1 MYASCGFEEQAGM
14 SYKCKI
20 LRELGDVCLRAPFF
34 RQGREIMKKLF
45 SQHKLLFTL
54 LLFAFVSVAS
64 IYLTDLNGH
73 IWAFLGMNDDGR
85 FHVMRIEGLYQSLK
99 RGVYFPSVNMSFMDG
114 FGYIANI
121 FYSDLWLYPAAFL
134 RLLGFT
140 TVQAFVSFYVILN
153 FCTLV
158 ISFWSF
164 YQVSR
169 KYDKSLVF
177 SLLYT
182 VSFYRIFDMVR
193 RFDIGEALTLAF
205 LPLVVLGV
213 YEILYGD
220 WHRWLYLTFGMVA
233 VIYSH
238 ALSPVLIV
246 IFICLVIIFRV
257 KKLIQEPR
265 RILSLLKAAFW
276 SVMLTLA
283 YFLPM
288 IGQLRRTQF
297 KLTHAPLIYVSQS
310 GMALYDL
317 IHGSVT
323 DDLFN
328 QNIGL
333 LMLIIAVLIPVTIW
347 FVKNP
352 ALRDFAIIGEILL
365 FMTTKFFPW
374 QYFDHTVLNMIQF
387 PWRFD
392 LLVTILFTIFLAS
405 DPLNWFGSWWKK
417 GLLVSLSLGLIVG
430 AEQKM
435 IIDYP
440 QEYSSYQSFNKLDS
454 YSIGSGEEYLP
465 MNADLSV
472 LMSTPHMPKL
482 ESGTAVITDFSQQG
496 SHLSF
501 NFQNANNG
509 EIDVPVIGYY
519 GYSAKDSTGE
529 VSKFKMDLNNNGLGQ
544 VIVNGT
550 GTVRINYYETAV
562 QRYSRLISIFSLLIL
577 TVAIIFQ
584 KRMRNRVSLFEK

>member
-1 MYASCGFEEQAGM
+1 
-14 SYKCKI
+14 
-20 LRELGDVCLRAPFF
+20 
-34 RQGREIMKKLF
+34 MKKSF
-45 SQHKLLFTL
+45 SQHRILFTL
-54 LLFAFVSVAS
+54 LLFAFISIAS

-99 RGVYFPSVNMSFMDG
+99 QGVYFPSVNMSFMDG

-134 RLLGFT
+134 RLLGLT

-213 YEILYGD
+213 YEIFYGD
-220 WHRWLYLTFGMVA
+220 RHHWLYLTFGMVA

-246 IFICLVIIFRV
+246 MFICLVIVFRIN
-257 KKLIQEPR
+257 KLIQEPR
-265 RILSLLKAAFW
+265 RILSLLKATFW
-276 SVMLTLA
+276 AVMLTLA

-288 IGQLRRTQF
+288 FEQLHRTQF

-310 GMALYDL
+310 GMTLYDL

-333 LMLIIAVLIPVTIW
+333 LMLVIAILIPVTIW

-374 QYFDHTVLNMIQF
+374 QYFDHTPLNMIQF

-405 DPLNWFGSWWKK
+405 DPFNWFGAWWKK
-417 GLLVSLSLGLIVG
+417 ALLASLSLGLIVG
-430 AEQKM
+430 AEQKL
-435 IIDYP
+435 IVDYP

-472 LMSTPHMPKL
+472 LMSTPHTPKL

-496 SHLSF
+496 SKLSF

-509 EIDVPVIGYY
+509 KIDVPVIGYY
-519 GYSAKDSTGE
+519 GYSAKDSTGQ

-550 GTVRINYYETAV
+550 GTVRINYYETAI
-562 QRYSRLISIFSLLIL
+562 QKYSRLFSIFSLLIL
-577 TVAIIFQ
+577 MVAIIFQ

>member
-1 MYASCGFEEQAGM
+1 
-14 SYKCKI
+14 
-20 LRELGDVCLRAPFF
+20 
-34 RQGREIMKKLF
+34 MKKSF
-45 SQHKLLFTL
+45 SQHKLLFIL

-213 YEILYGD
+213 YEIFYGNR
-220 WHRWLYLTFGMVA
+220 HRWLYLTFGMVA

-246 IFICLVIIFRV
+246 MFICMVIVFRIN
-257 KKLIQEPR
+257 KLIQEPR
-265 RILSLLKAAFW
+265 RILSLLKATFW
-276 SVMLTLA
+276 AVMLTLA

-288 IGQLRRTQF
+288 VEQLHWTQF

-310 GMALYDL
+310 GMTLYDL

-333 LMLIIAVLIPVTIW
+333 LMLVVAILIPVTIW

-374 QYFDHTVLNMIQF
+374 QYFDYTPLNMIQF

-405 DPLNWFGSWWKK
+405 DPLNWFIAWWKK
-417 GLLVSLSLGLIVG
+417 VLLVSLSLGLVVG
-430 AEQKM
+430 AEQKL
-435 IIDYP
+435 IVDYP

-472 LMSTPHMPKL
+472 LMSTPHTPTL

-496 SHLSF
+496 SKLSF

-509 EIDVPVIGYY
+509 KIDVPVIGYY
-519 GYSAKDSTGE
+519 GYSAKDSTGQ

-550 GTVRINYYETAV
+550 GTVRINYYETAI
-562 QRYSRLISIFSLLIL
+562 QKYSRLFSIFSLLIL
-577 TVAIIFQ
+577 MVAIIFQ

>member
-1 MYASCGFEEQAGM
+1 
-14 SYKCKI
+14 
-20 LRELGDVCLRAPFF
+20 
-34 RQGREIMKKLF
+34 MKKSF
-45 SQHKLLFTL
+45 SQHRILLTL

-99 RGVYFPSVNMSFMDG
+99 QGVYFPSVNMSFMDG

-134 RLLGFT
+134 RLLGLT

-182 VSFYRIFDMVR
+182 VSFYRVFDMVR
-193 RFDIGEALTLAF
+193 RFDIGEALTLTF

-213 YEILYGD
+213 YEIFYGD
-220 WHRWLYLTFGMVA
+220 RHRWLFLTFGMAA

-246 IFICLVIIFRV
+246 IFICLVIIFRM
-257 KKLIQEPR
+257 KNLIREPR
-265 RILSLLKAAFW
+265 RILSLLKATFW
-276 SVMLTLA
+276 AVMLTLA

-288 IGQLRRTQF
+288 VEQLRRTQF

-310 GMALYDL
+310 GMTLYDL

-333 LMLIIAVLIPVTIW
+333 LMLFIAILIPLTVR

-374 QYFDHTVLNMIQF
+374 QYFDHTPLNMIQF

-405 DPLNWFGSWWKK
+405 DPLNWFGAWWKK
-417 GLLVSLSLGLIVG
+417 VLLVSLSLGLIVG
-430 AEQKM
+430 AEQKL
-435 IIDYP
+435 IDDYP
-440 QEYSSYQSFNKLDS
+440 QEYSLYQSFNKLDS

-472 LMSTPHMPKL
+472 LMSTPHTPKL

-496 SHLSF
+496 SKLSF

-509 EIDVPVIGYY
+509 KIDVPVIGYY
-519 GYSAKDSTGE
+519 GYSAKNSTGK
-529 VSKFKMDLNNNGLGQ
+529 VSQFKMDLNNNGLGQ

-550 GTVRINYYETAV
+550 GTVRINYYETSI
-562 QRYSRLISIFSLLIL
+562 QKYSRLFSIFSLLIL
-577 TVAIIFQ
+577 MVAIIFQ

>member
-1 MYASCGFEEQAGM
+1 
-14 SYKCKI
+14 
-20 LRELGDVCLRAPFF
+20 
-34 RQGREIMKKLF
+34 MKKLF

-182 VSFYRIFDMVR
+182 VSFYRIFDKVR

-213 YEILYGD
+213 YEIFYGNR
-220 WHRWLYLTFGMVA
+220 HRWLYLTFGMVA

-246 IFICLVIIFRV
+246 MFICLVIVFRIN
-257 KKLIQEPR
+257 KLIQEPR
-265 RILSLLKAAFW
+265 RILSLLKATFW
-276 SVMLTLA
+276 AVMLTLA

-288 IGQLRRTQF
+288 VEQLHRTQF

-310 GMALYDL
+310 GMTLYDL

-333 LMLIIAVLIPVTIW
+333 LMLVVAILIPVTIW

-374 QYFDHTVLNMIQF
+374 QYFDHTPLNMIQF

-405 DPLNWFGSWWKK
+405 DPLNWFDAWWKK
-417 GLLVSLSLGLIVG
+417 VLLVSLALGLIVG
-430 AEQKM
+430 SEQKL
-435 IIDYP
+435 IVDYP

-472 LMSTPHMPKL
+472 LMSTPHTPTL

-496 SHLSF
+496 SKLSF

-509 EIDVPVIGYY
+509 KIDVPVIGYY
-519 GYSAKDSTGE
+519 GYSAKDSTGQ

-550 GTVRINYYETAV
+550 GTVRVNYYETAI
-562 QRYSRLISIFSLLIL
+562 QKYSRLFSIFSLLIL
-577 TVAIIFQ
+577 MVTITFQ